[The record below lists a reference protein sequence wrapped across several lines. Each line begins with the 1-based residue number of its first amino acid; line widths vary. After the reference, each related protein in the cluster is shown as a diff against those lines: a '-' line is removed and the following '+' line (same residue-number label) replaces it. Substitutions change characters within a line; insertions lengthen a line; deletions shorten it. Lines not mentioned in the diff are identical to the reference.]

1 LSIALRVLTNMI
13 EPVLIVVMA
22 IGVGFLLL
30 SVLSAMFAI
39 TSNLAR

>member
-1 LSIALRVLTNMI
+1 MTNMI
-13 EPVLIVVMA
+13 EPVLIIVMA

-39 TSNLAR
+39 TSNIGARG